1 MICPRCGRLNEDG
14 SNFCRFC
21 SYDLSFDSS
30 EQSLVPPEENPY
42 TTEKMPVEGPKY
54 KKYGIAALCSVLAAI
69 VIVIILAVTLSPNGA
84 EKAAKTY
91 INAYMSGDFQQL
103 SKVSSADTQKY
114 YQTIS
119 QRSFGNLWGMFSPYS
134 SYGDMTNQLSSNYAG
149 MYGELVAEYGA
160 DFKTSLSHIKSQKLS
175 DGEFYY
181 LLTQYEQT
189 YGEIF
194 KDGEKTEAMR
204 VSMAVKID
212 GTSKDDD
219 IGYMNFYVIKID
231 SEWYVVTDGT
241 LTLYGS

>member
-1 MICPRCGRLNEDG
+1 
-14 SNFCRFC
+14 
-21 SYDLSFDSS
+21 
-30 EQSLVPPEENPY
+30 
-42 TTEKMPVEGPKY
+42 
-54 KKYGIAALCSVLAAI
+54 
-69 VIVIILAVTLSPNGA
+69 
-84 EKAAKTY
+84 
-91 INAYMSGDFQQL
+91 
-103 SKVSSADTQKY
+103 
-114 YQTIS
+114 
-119 QRSFGNLWGMFSPYS
+119 MFSPYS
-134 SYGDMTNQLSSNYAG
+134 SYGEMTNQLSSNYAG

-189 YGEIF
+189 CGEIF